1 MSEDDVSSALSLI
14 GSAAK
19 QSDRWWF
26 FALLMIGMGY
36 VGWERMESRRESD
49 ALRKEIIEVRDA
61 QLAFMRDKTETITAA
76 LVNNTR
82 ALEANTAVLNRFEF
96 RKNE

>member
-1 MSEDDVSSALSLI
+1 MSEDEVSSALSLI
-14 GSAAK
+14 GRAAK

-26 FALLMIGMGY
+26 FALLIIGMAY
-36 VGWERMESRRESD
+36 VGWERMESQHERDE
-49 ALRKEIIEVRDA
+49 LRKEIVALRDA
-61 QLAFMRDKTETITAA
+61 QLAFLRDKTETITTA